1 MIKIK
6 VNYDS
11 SYVKNFKVTGHANYD
26 THGKDIVCASVSTL
40 VIASINLAL
49 KLNEKSVKVV
59 QKEGLID
66 AEILE
71 RDEVI
76 NKVFLNMI
84 DMLKELEET
93 YKNNVKII

>member
-6 VNYDS
+6 VNYDL
-11 SYVKNFKVTGHANYD
+11 SYIKSFKVTGHAGYD
-26 THGKDIVCASVSTL
+26 IHGKDIVCASVSTL

-49 KLNEKSVKVV
+49 KLNENSVKVI

-66 AEILE
+66 AEVLIC
-71 RDEVI
+71 DEVI
-76 NKVFLNMI
+76 NKVFQNMI